1 MSQVG
6 GRACSQVWNWGL
18 GPDRIPAGGMW
29 ALPKGCPREGDPRG
43 QEGQELSTAELSPSG
58 KDLRPNPHLLTL
70 VFQDFPQNGLAVLQ
84 TLRERAGEV
93 LRAYNRGRLS
103 GQVTRRALEGRVQP
117 AFTLALVLLAGGLPL
132 WCPGSLEG
140 GRTPLYQR
148 TNIEGDR
155 ERLPL
160 DLRLSGVL
168 NYATRIMRKCSPERG
183 TF

>member
-1 MSQVG
+1 M
-6 GRACSQVWNWGL
+6 R
-18 GPDRIPAGGMW
+18 

-84 TLRERAGEV
+84 ALRERAGEL

-103 GQVTRRALEGRVQP
+103 GQVTRRALEGRVQL

-140 GRTPLYQR
+140 GSHPS
-148 TNIEGDR
+148 
-155 ERLPL
+155 LPE
-160 DLRLSGVL
+160 
-168 NYATRIMRKCSPERG
+168 NEH
-183 TF
+183 